1 MKKRYILWAIFIFIF
16 GMCGCSG
23 TKEVSVRQSNDY
35 WEVSD
40 IKLKNLPPDADISGI
55 TDEGIYYNV
64 TLREKMHGPELRSDL
79 AWHFLSF
86 SGEDIT
92 ICETDCYY
100 YYDDLL
106 NDTNLIL
113 NITFMEE
120 DEVVQKVL
128 ELSPD
133 GNVRQVAGEGADC
146 IYASDG
152 YMLIEQ
158 RYREESQE
166 QEVLILS
173 DTAGTETIVY
183 PAVCG
188 YDARTGLGD
197 GEQIVC
203 ASMNNEAVIF
213 IVETLENGQYQQSSL
228 YRYDIEAKKITDT
241 ILLEYRVAYAV
252 CKGDLLLS
260 EEHTGNPDNTVK
272 IGKIAKGEYQGL
284 SEFPVS
290 ISSGRFFCHSAFT
303 ANGFYLTS
311 YSPYCHFWNTDTNEL
326 YIYDFGETENKLS
339 RDFPTKQG
347 IRYATQEGDEF
358 FVRTLSVKSQTP

>member
-1 MKKRYILWAIFIFIF
+1 MSKRCVLWFTFIFILC
-16 GMCGCSG
+16 MCGCSR
-23 TKEVSVRQSNDY
+23 TREVSVRQSNDY

-40 IKLKNLPPDADISGI
+40 VNLKYLPPDAYIEGI
-55 TDEGIYYNV
+55 TDEGIYYSL

-106 NDTNLIL
+106 NDTDLIL

-133 GNVRQVAGEGADC
+133 GNVREAAGEGAHC

-158 RYREESQE
+158 QYMEESQY
-166 QEVLILS
+166 QELLLLS
-173 DTAGTETIVY
+173 DAAGTETVVY

-203 ASMNNEAVIF
+203 ASLNDKEVIF
-213 IVETLENGQYQQSSL
+213 IVETLEKGQYQQCSL
-228 YRYDIEAKKITDT
+228 YHYDIAAQEITDT
-241 ILLEYRVAYAV
+241 VLLEQRADYVLCA
-252 CKGDLLLS
+252 GDKMLLPEQTADS
-260 EEHTGNPDNTVK
+260 V
-272 IGKIAKGEYQGL
+272 
-284 SEFPVS
+284 
-290 ISSGRFFCHSAFT
+290 FT
-303 ANGFYLTS
+303 ENGFYLTS
-311 YSPYCHFWNTDTNEL
+311 YSSLCHFWNTDTNEL
-326 YIYDFGETENKLS
+326 YVYDFGETENKLS
-339 RDFPTKQG
+339 RDFATKQG
-347 IRYATQEGDEF
+347 IRYIIQKEDEL
-358 FVRTLSVKSQTP
+358 FVRTLSVK

>member
-16 GMCGCSG
+16 CMCGCSG
-23 TKEVSVRQSNDY
+23 TREVSVRQSNDY

-40 IKLKNLPPDADISGI
+40 INLKYLPPDAYIEGI
-55 TDEGIYYNV
+55 TDKGIYYSL

-133 GNVRQVAGEGADC
+133 GNVREAAGEGAHC

-158 RYREESQE
+158 QYKEESQN
-166 QEVLILS
+166 QELLLLS

-188 YDARTGLGD
+188 YDASTGLGD

-203 ASMNNEAVIF
+203 ASLNDKEVIF
-213 IVETLENGQYQQSSL
+213 IVETLEKGQYQQCSL
-228 YRYDIEAKKITDT
+228 YRYDIAAKKITDT
-241 ILLEYRVAYAV
+241 VLLEQRSDYVLCA
-252 CKGDLLLS
+252 GD
-260 EEHTGNPDNTVK
+260 K
-272 IGKIAKGEYQGL
+272 IL
-284 SEFPVS
+284 FPEQTAD
-290 ISSGRFFCHSAFT
+290 SAFT
-303 ANGFYLTS
+303 ATGFYLTN

-326 YIYDFGETENKLS
+326 YVYDFGETENKLS

-347 IRYATQEGDEF
+347 IRYAFREGDEF